1 MIQCPNCNAHLDDD
15 AMFCGNCG
23 KQVAPLQARG
33 ATVPYNKEAGM
44 NESATI
50 PSIEGLSRSG
60 PQAQAMKARN
70 YAATPDTP
78 QAGTLLSPP
87 PAKPVTRR
95 VPTGRIAVI
104 AVLVLLVIAGGTI
117 AAVALLKNNNPT
129 KSNGQ
134 KNTTTLAANA
144 LGVVS
149 FSDDQNGSG
158 HNNVVN
164 ISVNNLS
171 APSTGSQYD
180 AWLVNT
186 VSEQTIALGTLTLKS
201 GSYTLKF
208 ADGSTNLLGA
218 GDKLEVTLE
227 NGTSNLPTGRVLLS
241 ATFPPHAFVHIKHL
255 LVRFPNTPG
264 KIGLIVGVVGQAQ
277 ELSAAAQLLQSI
289 APSNN
294 GWAIQ
299 CAAQS
304 IVDIAEGAQG
314 PHYQP
319 LGSQC
324 ASQNITQVGDA
335 YGLLGSNG
343 YIANGEVHASLA
355 ATQSDSTDSI
365 RVHARHVG
373 ICLENMKGWI
383 TTVERDALGLLN
395 DPTNTSKVQEIVTLS
410 NHALNGVDTNGDE
423 SIDPVPGEGGAATAY
438 YHAQLM
444 AGLIMAPGS

>member
-1 MIQCPNCNAHLDDD
+1 MIQCPNCNAQLDDD
-15 AMFCGNCG
+15 AVFCGNCG

-33 ATVPYNKEAGM
+33 ATVGYNKGAAE
-44 NESATI
+44 NEYATVQSLENL
-50 PSIEGLSRSG
+50 PRPG
-60 PQAQAMKARN
+60 AQAPKARN
-70 YAATPDTP
+70 YVPAPNTP

-87 PAKPVTRR
+87 PAKPDTRR
-95 VPTGRIAVI
+95 VPTVRVAVI

-117 AAVALLKNNNPT
+117 TAVALLKNNSPT
-129 KSNGQ
+129 KSNSQ
-134 KNTTTLAANA
+134 KNTAPPATTA
-144 LGVVS
+144 LGVVN

-158 HNNVVN
+158 HSNVVN

-171 APSTGSQYD
+171 APPAGSQYD

-186 VSEQTIALGTLTLKS
+186 ESEQTITLGTLALKS

-227 NGTSNLPTGRVLLS
+227 NGTATIPTGRILLS

-255 LVRFPNTPG
+255 LFSFPNTPG
-264 KIGLIVGVVGQAQ
+264 KIGLVVGAVGQAQ
-277 ELSAAAQLLQSI
+277 ELSSAAQLLQSI

-324 ASQNITQVGDA
+324 ASQNITQVGDG

-343 YIANGEVHASLA
+343 YIANGEAHASLA

-383 TTVERDALGLLN
+383 TTVEQDALALLN
-395 DPTNTSKVQEIVTLS
+395 NPANTTKVPEVVTLS
-410 NHALNGVDTNGDE
+410 NHTLNGVDADGDG
-423 SIDPVPGEGGAATAY
+423 SIDPVLGEGGAATAY

-444 AGLIMAPGS
+444 AALVLAPGS

>member
-1 MIQCPNCNAHLDDD
+1 MIQCPNCNARLDDD
-15 AMFCGNCG
+15 AVFCGNCG

-33 ATVPYNKEAGM
+33 ATVGYNKEAGM
-44 NESATI
+44 NDGATI
-50 PSIEGLSRSG
+50 QSIENLPRPG
-60 PQAQAMKARN
+60 PNVQATKARN
-70 YAATPDTP
+70 YAAAPDTP
-78 QAGTLLSPP
+78 QAGTLYSPP
-87 PAKPVTRR
+87 PANSRR
-95 VPTGRIAVI
+95 VPTARIAVI
-104 AVLVLLVIAGGTI
+104 AALVILVIAGGTI
-117 AAVALLKNNNPT
+117 AAVALLKNNSPA
-129 KSNGQ
+129 KSNGRN
-134 KNTTTLAANA
+134 NTTTLAATA
-144 LGVVS
+144 LGVVN

-158 HNNVVN
+158 HSNVVN

-171 APSTGSQYD
+171 APPAGSQYD

-186 VSEQTIALGTLTLKS
+186 VSEQTIGLGALTLKS

-208 ADGSTNLLGA
+208 ADGNTNLLGA

-227 NGTSNLPTGRVLLS
+227 NGTANLPTGRILLS
-241 ATFPPHAFVHIKHL
+241 ASFPPHAFVHIKHL
-255 LVRFPNTPG
+255 LFSFPNTPG
-264 KIGLIVGVVGQAQ
+264 KIGLIVGVVDQAQ
-277 ELSAAAQLLQSI
+277 QLSATAQLLESI
-289 APSNN
+289 APSNQ

-314 PHYQP
+314 AHYQP

-324 ASQNITQVGDA
+324 ASQNITLVGDG

-343 YIANGEVHASLA
+343 YIANGEAHASLA

-365 RVHARHVG
+365 RVHARHVA

-383 TTVERDALGLLN
+383 TTVEQDALALLN
-395 DPTNTSKVQEIVTLS
+395 DPTNTTKVQEVVTLS
-410 NHALNGVDTNGDE
+410 NHTLNGVDTNGDG

-444 AGLIMAPGS
+444 AALVLAPGS